1 MTAFATSAPMVKS
14 DTNRALDVYLTS
26 TATPD
31 SFMRISSIGWGKQ
44 PNFSSGQP
52 QISSNGQYV
61 AFASRADNLRPN
73 DVNYAK
79 DLFVYSIR
87 HGAIIATVSGNDD
100 IELPAISSTGTVV
113 AFVSGATNIVAGDT
127 NKAPDVFVG
136 RTK

>member
-1 MTAFATSAPMVKS
+1 M
-14 DTNRALDVYLTS
+14 
-26 TATPD
+26 
-31 SFMRISSIGWGKQ
+31 
-44 PNFSSGQP
+44 
-52 QISSNGQYV
+52 
-61 AFASRADNLRPN
+61 RPN

-87 HGAIIATVSGNDD
+87 DGAIIATVSGDDD

-113 AFVSGATNIVAGDT
+113 AFVSGATNIVAGDK